1 MSLIEKVNSG
11 IIEAM
16 KAKNQ
21 DRLRALRGMKSAFL
35 LLQTAEG
42 VSEVTDEMCIKSLQK
57 LAKQRKDS
65 LEIYL
70 QQGRQDLAEVEQ
82 SELTVIEEFL
92 PAQMSVEEIE
102 KQVAQIIADSGASG
116 PADMGKVM
124 PVAIKTLG
132 GMADGKLISE
142 AVKKLLAQ

>member
-42 VSEVTDEMCIKSLQK
+42 AGEITDELCIKSLQK

-70 QQGRQDLAEVEQ
+70 QQGRQDLADVEQ

-92 PAQMSVEEIE
+92 PAQMSEAEIE
-102 KQVAQIIADSGASG
+102 AKVKAIIEETGAAGMASL
-116 PADMGKVM
+116 GKVM
-124 PVAIKTLG
+124 PLAMKALG
-132 GMADGKLISE
+132 AQADGKLISE
-142 AVKKLLAQ
+142 TVKRLLA